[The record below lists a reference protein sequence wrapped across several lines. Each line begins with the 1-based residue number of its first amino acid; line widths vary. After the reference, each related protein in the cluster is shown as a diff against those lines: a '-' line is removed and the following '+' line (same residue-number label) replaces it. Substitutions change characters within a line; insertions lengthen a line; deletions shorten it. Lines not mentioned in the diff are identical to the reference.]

1 MNKTATT
8 PADVT
13 HSPSVLRAWLALV
26 RLSFVRQARMRLMVW
41 IALIL
46 MAINVGIVL
55 SITQFGSWTQTDNRP
70 RRRAPTYRQ
79 SVERLVAPRTVL
91 GGNPM
96 AGAVQDAV
104 SASVSAALQTSGFRI
119 FTVNVIFAVF
129 QQFLLPLWTLSFATD
144 ALGREREGRTM
155 IWLLT
160 RPMPRPAIYLAKFV
174 SALPWCLA
182 FNLIGFAAICLSGGE
197 PGRMALRLYWPSIIW
212 GTLALAALF
221 HLFAAVSRW
230 PAVLGLIYSF
240 FFELLVGSL
249 PGDLKR
255 MSIGYY
261 VRSMM
266 YDSISDMQV
275 APDQLNLYAPVS
287 TDTSVAV
294 LAGATLLFTII
305 GMTFFSRTEYREDQ
319 ST

>member
-1 MNKTATT
+1 MATT
-8 PADVT
+8 ETIGART
-13 HSPSVLRAWLALV
+13 SLIRAWLALV
-26 RLSFVRQARMRLMVW
+26 RLSIVRQARMRMMVW
-41 IALIL
+41 IAAIL
-46 MAINVGIVL
+46 LALSVAIVL
-55 SITQFGSWTQTDNRP
+55 SITLLGSWNRTDNRP

-79 SVERLVAPRTVL
+79 QLHRLIVPRTIM

-104 SASVSAALQTSGFRI
+104 SGSISAALQTSGFRV
-119 FTVNVIFAVF
+119 FSVYVVFAIF

-144 ALGREREGRTM
+144 PLGREREDRTM

-160 RPMPRPAIYLAKFV
+160 RPMPRPLIYLAKYV
-174 SALPWCLA
+174 AALPWCLG
-182 FNLIGFAAICLSGGE
+182 FNLVGFTTICLAGGE
-197 PGRMALRLYWPSIIW
+197 PGWMALKLYWPAVIW

-266 YDSISDMQV
+266 FDSTRHLDI
-275 APDQLNLYAPVS
+275 APDQLQIYAPVS
-287 TDTSVAV
+287 VETSTAM
-294 LAGATLLFTII
+294 LAAATIMFTII
-305 GMTFFSRTEYREDQ
+305 GMAFFARTEYREDQ